1 MTRQNVTDG
10 PREIL
15 TDRCPTCDATGVVVS
30 AETQAVEVER
40 KLRRHVAAAKAEA
53 FLVELHS
60 DVAAILAGPDGERLE
75 ELEKETGK
83 RFAFKTKKSFR
94 LDRFAILK
102 EGKVSEIDGLEPKP
116 ARGAKEPAKPR
127 SRSRKA
133 APEAV
138 VALDEAFIEGVEE
151 APEPEPEAVVAEATA
166 DGDSGAPAEK
176 PKKKTR
182 RGSRGGRGRKKKA
195 TATAD
200 GAAPQEAAEVPEA
213 PEAAEPPAVEAEA
226 LPEPSANGDAPAE
239 EKPKKKTRRGSRGGR
254 RRKKKPAEAAAEP
267 IATAEDAG

>member
-1 MTRQNVTDG
+1 
-10 PREIL
+10 
-15 TDRCPTCDATGVVVS
+15 VVS

-94 LDRFAILK
+94 HDRFAILK

-116 ARGAKEPAKPR
+116 VRGAGEPAKPR

-151 APEPEPEAVVAEATA
+151 APEPEAPAVTAEAEPAA
-166 DGDSGAPAEK
+166 DGDAPVEK

-182 RGSRGGRGRKKKA
+182 RGSRGGRGRKKEVA
-195 TATAD
+195 ATAD
-200 GAAPQEAAEVPEA
+200 GVAAV
-213 PEAAEPPAVEAEA
+213 EAAEPPEAVEPMELEAEA

-254 RRKKKPAEAAAEP
+254 RRKKKPAEGAAEP